1 MTGHNAPNLSDEYG
15 METAIPNGI
24 PDYIDEVALMA
35 DYVRDLYVNQ
45 MNFLPEEDDEDGI
58 YDIYV
63 KNRSPYNYGVNISDM
78 TIIDDEVVYPNASY
92 IIIDNEY
99 EEGSFYTSGINT
111 MKLTLAHEF
120 FHAIQRSY
128 SPYSDNDKYF
138 FEMTAT
144 FIEDIIVPEGNDYI
158 FWVDSFFQN
167 PNMNIS
173 SSDGYSIA
181 LFGHYLKDEVA
192 NGNIDIIR
200 EIWENYSLTNN
211 SFVSIEYILENN
223 YDTNFQ
229 YVWSD
234 FISRNFFNGVY
245 DDMDNDIYF
254 YIDQKD
260 VTPLSSYFSSP
271 ELLNDNMFI
280 SGSLFINDI
289 SANNKAYFVDTM
301 RAINVDYSTSTQMEG
316 FASILSQNIN
326 FNKQIYINDN
336 TDEIYLNENDLL
348 FLTHSLHNAGFLNF
362 EIDSSI
368 LNINLG
374 DCNLDQNLNVLDV
387 VLLIDFILLQSFQNQ
402 LEYIN
407 ADVNTDNGLNIYDL
421 VLLIEMILNTR

>member
-1 MTGHNAPNLSDEYG
+1 MSGYNAPDLSDEYG
-15 METAIPNGI
+15 ILSSSPNGI

-45 MNFLPEEDDEDGI
+45 MNFLPEEDDADGI

-63 KNRSPYNYGVNISDM
+63 KNRSLYNYGVNIADM
-78 TIIDDEVVYPNASY
+78 TIIDGEAAYPNASY

-128 SPYSDNDKYF
+128 NFFSSENLYF
-138 FEMTAT
+138 WEMTAT

-192 NGNIDIIR
+192 DGNIDIIR
-200 EIWENYSLTNN
+200 EIWENYSLSNN
-211 SFVSIEYILENN
+211 SFTSIEYILENN
-223 YDTNFQ
+223 YETNFQ
-229 YVWSD
+229 YIWSD

-260 VTPLSSYFSSP
+260 IVSLALNFDSP
-271 ELLNDNMFI
+271 TLINNSMFVNNI
-280 SGSLFINDI
+280 LINQQ
-289 SANNKAYFVDTM
+289 SANNNVYTVNNLSV
-301 RAINVDYSTSTQMEG
+301 INLDYLTSGQIEG
-316 FASILSQNIN
+316 FVSILSQNIN
-326 FNKQIYINDN
+326 FNKHIYINDN
-336 TDEIYLNENDLL
+336 TNEIYINENDLL
-348 FLTHSLHNAGFLNF
+348 FLTHSLHNTGYLNF
-362 EIDSSI
+362 EINLSSPDI
-368 LNINLG
+368 SLG
-374 DCNLDQNLNVLDV
+374 DCNLDQSLNVLDV
-387 VLLIDFILLQSFQNQ
+387 VSLIEYIISENYQNQ

-407 ADVNTDNGLNIYDL
+407 ADINTDNNLNIYDL
-421 VLLIEMILNTR
+421 VLLVEIILNTR